1 MDLDEDIL
9 GLLIGNTTPQERH
22 IIAGWVREALSQPKG
37 TGYGIEQYD
46 VFLAA
51 LERGTKR

>member
-1 MDLDEDIL
+1 MDLDEDIP
-9 GLLIGNTTPQERH
+9 GLLIGNATPQERH

-51 LERGTKR
+51 LERETKR